1 MEHIYEN
8 IIRGVKVSTPIIGGA
23 VGFCLGEINGL
34 LTALIAF
41 MVLDYLT
48 GVIIAINIRKLS
60 SKIGFLGISKKITIF
75 FMIAIAH
82 IIDTQILKMNDTLR
96 MATMFFYLANEGI
109 SILEN
114 VGKLGLP
121 IPKQLK
127 NALKQL
133 KEKGEEENE

>member
-1 MEHIYEN
+1 
-8 IIRGVKVSTPIIGGA
+8 
-23 VGFCLGEINGL
+23 
-34 LTALIAF
+34 
-41 MVLDYLT
+41 
-48 GVIIAINIRKLS
+48 
-60 SKIGFLGISKKITIF
+60 
-75 FMIAIAH
+75 MIAIAH

-121 IPKQLK
+121 IPKQIK
-127 NALKQL
+127 DALKQL